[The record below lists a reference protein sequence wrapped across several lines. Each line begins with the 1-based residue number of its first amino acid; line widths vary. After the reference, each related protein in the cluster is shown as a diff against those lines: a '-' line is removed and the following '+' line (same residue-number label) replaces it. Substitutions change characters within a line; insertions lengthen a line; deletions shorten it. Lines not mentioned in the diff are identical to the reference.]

1 MKTPTLRVL
10 PLTLAILL
18 TASCAGRPAPVPAA
32 EHATTATAAEIESV
46 LREML
51 AKHHLP
57 ALAAVVVRSDSLD
70 AAAIGVRQVG
80 RTDAV
85 TLDDYFHIGS
95 NTKSMTAT
103 LAGVLVEE
111 GALSWDTTLGSTFP
125 EMRIHPAYAG
135 VTLRQLLSH
144 TAGLPPMTD
153 DAEYEPV
160 PELTG
165 SPTEQRHT
173 FVAWL
178 LEREPAFPKGGTWN
192 YSNAGYSVA
201 GHLIETRIG
210 KPWEELMRQRV
221 FAPLGMRTVF
231 GWPTAAGANQ
241 PVGHVPGT
249 NGLELQDPT
258 YQIGPAIAPA
268 GDVSLPIRDYGR
280 YLQAHLRGL
289 RGRKDL
295 LRPETFQV
303 LHEPVSKNENGV
315 GYALGWGIAEL
326 NGVPT
331 HVHSGSGGTFVTTAA
346 LQPTRD
352 LAVALMTNAGGDEV
366 EAGAKEAMRELIK
379 RFSR

>member
-1 MKTPTLRVL
+1 
-10 PLTLAILL
+10 
-18 TASCAGRPAPVPAA
+18 
-32 EHATTATAAEIESV
+32 
-46 LREML
+46 ML

-70 AAAIGVRQVG
+70 AAALGVRRVG
-80 RTDAV
+80 QSDAV
-85 TLDDYFHIGS
+85 TLEDYFHIGS

-103 LAGVLVEE
+103 LAGALVED
-111 GALSWDTTLGSTFP
+111 GALSWDLTLADAFP
-125 EMRIHPAYAG
+125 EMKIHPGYAG

-144 TAGLPPMTD
+144 TAGLSPMTD
-153 DAEYEPV
+153 DAEFVPV

-165 SPTEQRHT
+165 SPTEQRRA

-178 LEREPAFPKGGTWN
+178 LEREPAFPKAQEFH

-201 GHLIETRIG
+201 AHLIETRTG
-210 KPWEELMRQRV
+210 RPWEELMRQRV
-221 FAPLGMRTVF
+221 FAPLHIHMVF
-231 GWPTAAGANQ
+231 GWPTVAGPAQ
-241 PVGHVPGT
+241 PVGHVQGT
-249 NGLELQDPT
+249 NGLELQDPA
-258 YQIGPAIAPA
+258 YQLGPALAPA

-289 RGRKDL
+289 RGRPGL

-303 LHEPVSKNENGV
+303 LHEPVSRNEKGV

-326 NGVPT
+326 DGVPT
-331 HVHSGSGGTFVTTAA
+331 HVHTGSAGTFVACVA
-346 LQPTRD
+346 LQPSRD

-366 EAGAKEAMRELIK
+366 EPGAKEAMRELIK